1 MSKKIRNFIKSDL
14 HGRNWIR
21 PPLAPCLVWYI
32 VIPIFPNRSKAI
44 QEAIEDK
51 LNRLE
56 RTRLAEECAKLDPV
70 AEQAMA
76 EEGLS
81 DPVQAAAADG

>member
-1 MSKKIRNFIKSDL
+1 MQTSKVAVRINKKTLERLD
-14 HGRNWIR
+14 R
-21 PPLAPCLVWYI
+21 LVKNQ
-32 VIPIFPNRSKAI
+32 VFPNRSRAI

-51 LNRLE
+51 LSRLG
-56 RTRLAEECAKLDPV
+56 RTRLAEECAKLDPI

-81 DPVQAAAADG
+81 DPVRPAAADG

>member
-1 MSKKIRNFIKSDL
+1 MKTAKVAISINKKTLKRLD
-14 HGRNWIR
+14 H
-21 PPLAPCLVWYI
+21 LVKEE
-32 VIPIFPNRSKAI
+32 VFPSRSKAI

-56 RTRLAEECAKLDPV
+56 RTRLAQECAKLDPV

-81 DPVQAAAADG
+81 EELDRWPEY